1 MKLVKIK
8 DSEFVRDMTTNA
20 VLNVNQK
27 EIFEFNEK
35 RQKILKEKQEKEESK
50 IRLAK
55 MEQDME
61 EIKKML
67 KEITE
72 LRLNN
77 GN

>member
-8 DSEFVRDMTTNA
+8 DSEFVRDITSNA

-35 RQKILKEKQEKEESK
+35 RQKILKEKQEKEETK

-61 EIKKML
+61 EIKKLL